1 VANKPKQVDRDRRAK
16 IEEMR
21 KAEQA
26 RERRKSM
33 LFVIIAI
40 VVGVGLIAAVA
51 IPSYLKSR
59 NDPVNKALSSF
70 GVSAAAASCSEVKT
84 TKGTNT
90 EANRQHVAD
99 GTTEQYKT
107 TPPSYGPHWGAP
119 AFPARE
125 FYTARDRPEMEQ
137 LVHNLEHGYTILW
150 YDDTIKGDQLDDLKG
165 IAQRART
172 EDAVGPTGK
181 FIVSA
186 WDDAYGD
193 FPSGKHIGIS
203 HWGAQD
209 SHVQLCGKVSGAV
222 VQDFIDQFPASDSPE
237 PAAQ

>member
-1 VANKPKQVDRDRRAK
+1 MANKPKQVERDRRAK
-16 IEEMR
+16 VEEMR

-33 LFVIIAI
+33 LFVILAV
-40 VVGVGLIAAVA
+40 VVGVAPDRG
-51 IPSYLKSR
+51 R
-59 NDPVNKALSSF
+59 RDPVVPQLPQRPGQQGAVVVRGL
-70 GVSAAAASCSEVKT
+70 GRGRELHRRADQRTPAT
-84 TKGTNT
+84 TCGK
-90 EANRQHVAD
+90 HVAD
-99 GTTEQYKT
+99 GTVEKYDDRAAVVR
-107 TPPSYGPHWGAP
+107 PALAGA

-137 LVHNLEHGYTILW
+137 LVHNLEHGYTIVW
-150 YDDTIKGDQLDDLKG
+150 YDDTIKGAQLEDLQD
-165 IAQRART
+165 IATRART

-203 HWGAQD
+203 HWGATD
-209 SHVQLCGKVSGAV
+209 GHIQLCGKVSGAV
-222 VQDFIDQFPASDSPE
+222 VQDFIDEFPSSDSPE
-237 PAAQ
+237 PNAA